1 MAEQIEILDH
11 LGRKT
16 GRSKDRAQIH
26 MDGDWHSSSHLWLI
40 DESNRILL
48 QKRSPA
54 KLLYPSRYCPA
65 VSGHIEF
72 GTEPVE
78 TLIKEA
84 QEELGV
90 VLQEADFFLK
100 GIVMGTDDVQIAGK
114 VLKEREFI
122 YTYISHKPFEVDLDR
137 RDEEVDGFV
146 WMEFEEF
153 EKLVQERSS
162 ELVPMFEV
170 FALICSYV
178 RSNSAKSTQK

>member
-16 GRSKDRAQIH
+16 AKAKERTQIH
-26 MDGDWHSSSHLWLI
+26 IDGDWHSSAHLWLI
-40 DESNRILL
+40 DDKNRILL
-48 QKRSPA
+48 QKRSQA
-54 KLLYPSRYCPA
+54 KLLYPGRYCPA

-72 GTEPVE
+72 GSDPVA

-84 QEELGV
+84 HEELGT
-90 VLQEADFFLK
+90 VLTEEDFFLG
-100 GIVMGTDDVQIAGK
+100 GIIRGEDDFKMGDK
-114 VLKEREFI
+114 VLKEREFVC
-122 YTYISHKPFEVDLDR
+122 TYISHKPFEVDLER

-153 EKLVQERSS
+153 EKLAQSRSA
-162 ELVPMFEV
+162 ELVPMHEV

-178 RSNSAKSTQK
+178 RSNSARK